1 MVYRCYFPF
10 NTFGTWG
17 LWGTTTAESKTMNK
31 GGLM

>member
-31 GGLM
+31 EGLM